1 MFRYII
7 IFLFLIIL
15 NPILLIAQDEAAPLI
30 EKMQRAIGVEKIN
43 MMNEISVVYR
53 KTDRY
58 KAMDYARQAF
68 KLSVE
73 DNYLPGKALAK
84 KNEGICWF
92 FIGNNDSAKLC
103 YNQALE
109 VFTRINDKKGMS
121 ACYNNM
127 GLISQETGK
136 YDEALKFYQFSIDID
151 HKLGDEIGVAAT
163 LINVADIYMYFG
175 DAQKALLISNKY
187 LRIYEQISDKSGL
200 MVGFSTRGSV
210 FDYLMLYDKA
220 INDFTETL
228 KLAVELSDKYNEVMA
243 YSNLG
248 VIYWHKGEP
257 ETAIKYLNISLGL
270 SDETDDAYNI
280 DNTLNTIAQIYTQQ
294 KKYVKANE
302 ILLKVLKRNDE
313 LDNKRKSAMI
323 MTSIGRNLM
332 ELNEMDKAVGYL
344 TKSLEITVKINAKFE
359 MLENYK
365 NLSHANAILH
375 NFKSADSLQDLFAET
390 YSELYN
396 SDSISKIKNEKTK
409 RDVTY
414 STSTTS
420 NWTIAFS
427 LIAIFILLSV
437 IAFHEKKREYK

>member
-210 FDYLMLYDKA
+210 YDYLLLYDKA

-228 KLAVELSDKYNEVMA
+228 RLAVELSDKYNEVMA

-294 KKYVKANE
+294 KKYIKANE

-313 LDNKRKSAMI
+313 LENKRKSAMI